1 MKLIGKEYSLQDIRR
16 KKKQRW
22 KIQLNDKKKV
32 LIYLT
37 NMLEEKK
44 IVSILFE
51 NIFLCVIESNEA
63 KHDTTLM
70 IYHGTVLLLFA
81 PLFLQFN
88 FRLSF
93 SFLLFFFFF

>member
-44 IVSILFE
+44 IVSI
-51 NIFLCVIESNEA
+51 
-63 KHDTTLM
+63 
-70 IYHGTVLLLFA
+70 
-81 PLFLQFN
+81 
-88 FRLSF
+88 
-93 SFLLFFFFF
+93 